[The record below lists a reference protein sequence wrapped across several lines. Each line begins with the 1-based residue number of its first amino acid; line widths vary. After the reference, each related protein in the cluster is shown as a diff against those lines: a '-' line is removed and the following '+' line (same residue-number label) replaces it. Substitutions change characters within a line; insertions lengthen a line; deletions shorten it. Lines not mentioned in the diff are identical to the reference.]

1 MKRGITYYVSTF
13 IKDECNSPDGRY
25 KSWEFCY
32 QFFSKKF
39 DKRDW
44 DKAALMLAFY
54 LASWGM
60 YRGSS
65 FLLQYT
71 YTIHIPAL
79 KIIFSSKYK
88 QLHDSQ
94 ILDGPKIDLLFQLIQ
109 DLKSYYFIKQHQIRP
124 NITDSALVSDT
135 LISKILMGVLGN
147 IPAYD
152 RFVKA
157 GLKKSHLLQTMSP
170 KGYQQLCD
178 FYKQNQKEIDTL
190 HKTYHIY
197 PPMKILDMYFWGL
210 GQ

>member
-1 MKRGITYYVSTF
+1 MKKNITYYVSKF
-13 IKDECNSPDGRY
+13 IKDECNNPDGRY

-32 QFFSKKF
+32 QFFSNKF
-39 DKRDW
+39 DEKDW

-88 QLHDSQ
+88 QLHNSQ
-94 ILDGPKIDLLFQLIQ
+94 ILDESKIDFLFLLIQ
-109 DLKSYYFIKQHQIRP
+109 DLKSYYFTKQHQIRTT
-124 NITDSALVSDT
+124 ITDSYSVSDT

-170 KGYQQLCD
+170 KGYKQLFD

-190 HKTYHIY
+190 HKICRIY

>member
-1 MKRGITYYVSTF
+1 MKNNITYYVSKF
-13 IKDECNSPDGRY
+13 IKDECNNLDGRY
-25 KSWEFCY
+25 RSWEFCY
-32 QFFSKKF
+32 KFFSKKF

-71 YTIHIPAL
+71 YTIHIKAL

-88 QLHDSQ
+88 QLHKSQ
-94 ILDGPKIDLLFQLIQ
+94 ILYGQKIDLLFLLIQ
-109 DLKSYYFIKQHQIRP
+109 ELKSYYFIKKHQIRP
-124 NITDSALVSDT
+124 NIINPNLVSDT

-152 RFVKA
+152 RFVRA
-157 GLKKSHLLQTMSP
+157 GLKRSNLLQTMSP
-170 KGYQQLCD
+170 KGYKQLCD
-178 FYKQNQKEIDTL
+178 FYKQNQKEIDAL
-190 HKTYHIY
+190 HKTYRIY